1 MRRLAIRRLLP
12 CGLIGLF
19 LAAAAAV
26 VVAQDDLPTFTIDT
40 REVDLY
46 VSVSDKDGKP
56 ISGIPKSA
64 FKVFE
69 TVGTG
74 PGAHSVE
81 QPIKAFNQTDVP
93 VSMGIVIDNSGSMR
107 DKRANVSA
115 ASLAL
120 VKASNPS
127 DEVFIIGFNDSA
139 YLDQEFTSDTKL
151 LEAALD
157 KTESRGGTAMRDA
170 IHLALDYMKGL
181 CAPCAVKGAKR
192 DKKVILVITDGNDN
206 TSDETLEQLVREA
219 RQSGVLIYAI
229 GLLDEEV
236 PGEARA
242 AKRALKS
249 LAEASGGLDYYPKN
263 LAEVEKITPQ
273 VAKEIRSQYLLAY
286 TPLNPALDGT
296 YRKIEVKLTGFGK
309 AAPRYRNGYYASS
322 DAQGNRKGAASA
334 APVAPAPAVPATKS
348 K

>member
-1 MRRLAIRRLLP
+1 MTRTSIAIGVL
-12 CGLIGLF
+12 
-19 LAAAAAV
+19 LAAAGAAGV
-26 VVAQDDLPTFTIDT
+26 ARVALAQDDVPTFTVDT

-46 VSVSDKDGKP
+46 VSVTDREGKLV
-56 ISGIPKSA
+56 SGIPKSA

-69 TVGTG
+69 TVGNG
-74 PGAHSVE
+74 PGARSVE

-107 DKRANVSA
+107 DKRANVNA

-139 YLDQEFTSDTKL
+139 YMDQEFTSDTKL
-151 LEAALD
+151 LESALD

-181 CAPCAVKGAKR
+181 CTTCTIKGAKR

-229 GLLDEEV
+229 GLLDQEILGEE
-236 PGEARA
+236 RA

-273 VAKEIRSQYLLAY
+273 VAKEIRNQYLIAY

-296 YRKIEVKLTGFGK
+296 YRKIEVKLTGYGK
-309 AAPRYRNGYYASS
+309 DTPRYRNGYYASA
-322 DAQGNRKGAASA
+322 DAQGNIKTP
-334 APVAPAPAVPATKS
+334 APSKSAPAKAPEKS

>member
-1 MRRLAIRRLLP
+1 
-12 CGLIGLF
+12 
-19 LAAAAAV
+19 
-26 VVAQDDLPTFTIDT
+26 
-40 REVDLY
+40 
-46 VSVSDKDGKP
+46 
-56 ISGIPKSA
+56 
-64 FKVFE
+64 
-69 TVGTG
+69 
-74 PGAHSVE
+74 
-81 QPIKAFNQTDVP
+81 
-93 VSMGIVIDNSGSMR
+93 MGIVIDNSGSMR
-107 DKRANVSA
+107 DKRANVNA

-127 DEVFIIGFNDSA
+127 DEVFIIGFNDNA
-139 YLDQEFTSDTKL
+139 YMDQEFTSDTKL

-157 KTESRGGTAMRDA
+157 KTETRGGTAMRDA

-181 CAPCAVKGAKR
+181 CTTCVAKGAKR

-242 AKRALKS
+242 AKRALKA

-263 LAEVEKITPQ
+263 LAEVEKITPE
-273 VAKEIRSQYLLAY
+273 VAKEIRSQYLIAY

-296 YRKIEVKLTGFGK
+296 YRKIEVKLSGVK
-309 AAPRYRNGYYASS
+309 AAPRYRNGYYASA
-322 DAQGNRKGAASA
+322 DAQGVIPRRRIPPRRRRPRKLPLNRNNAWVSVAGGQRQSPAAVAQPVPALAHRDLLGLACRQHHAKPVSQLHVAASA
-334 APVAPAPAVPATKS
+334 RTAAIPGAGPRRMRQQSIHT
-348 K
+348 